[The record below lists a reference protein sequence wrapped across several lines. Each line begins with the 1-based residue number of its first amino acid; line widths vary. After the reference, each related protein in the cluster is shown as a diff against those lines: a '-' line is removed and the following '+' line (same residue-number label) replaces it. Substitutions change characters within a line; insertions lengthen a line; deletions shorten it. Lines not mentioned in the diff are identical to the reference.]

1 MRAMVSDFDLMTLLL
16 LLQFAISV
24 GAIIGVVVIVIV
36 WLLRLRRPDHD
47 RDGPPSGWGEH
58 RNG

>member
-1 MRAMVSDFDLMTLLL
+1 MSDFDLMTLLL